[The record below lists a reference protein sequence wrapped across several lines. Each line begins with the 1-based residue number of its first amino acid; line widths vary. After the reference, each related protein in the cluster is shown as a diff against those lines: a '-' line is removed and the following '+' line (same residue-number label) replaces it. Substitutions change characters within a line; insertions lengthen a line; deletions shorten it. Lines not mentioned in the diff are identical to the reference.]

1 MMQPIQRRKSVIE
14 KSNSFAGRELF
25 KNELPQLQRE
35 VASEESS
42 PHGSQGSLRNSSFGQ
57 DVQLRTNLSDRTEK
71 RGRRKSTSDIPVSI
85 HGLWPSKSLHSVCED
100 DFISDSSTGQQI
112 GISKEDIMLLTNDNS
127 DASSVLSHN
136 TPPSSPLL
144 QSRRT
149 NNPARLPQS
158 PNSYSTTLS
167 VPIVLEATPKKA
179 VPQTESSHLV
189 PSTSSDTPPDPCQS
203 SSPSPTPPSIPT
215 EPETIPEV
223 LVPETE
229 SSPMVPYLER
239 YFPVERHDK
248 GVFVVCGSLRL
259 FNTKLDDICCIVTG
273 FNTSTSYSDPT
284 TSLSELII

>member
-25 KNELPQLQRE
+25 KNELAQLQRE

-100 DFISDSSTGQQI
+100 DFISDSSTGQRI
-112 GISKEDIMLLTNDNS
+112 GISKEDIMPFTNDN
-127 DASSVLSHN
+127 
-136 TPPSSPLL
+136 
-144 QSRRT
+144 
-149 NNPARLPQS
+149 
-158 PNSYSTTLS
+158 
-167 VPIVLEATPKKA
+167 KA

-189 PSTSSDTPPDPCQS
+189 PSTSSDTPPDPRQS